1 MGQLLFSSLPMYVS
15 GFWALLLL
23 CSQIEKYSRTRLV
36 LAMFMTITA
45 LLYYAHCV
53 FFNEFYSM
61 IPVSDTIYT
70 FATLAIYPMLYIFLV
85 SMTSSPQRLR
95 KLWVLLIPA
104 FIFSAT
110 VGVLYSMMSEQ
121 ETKEFVKQCLYDE
134 QFFGHTGIYHHMA
147 ITHLVIKIVFA
158 ITVISVMVA
167 GMNKLVKYEH
177 QIKSVYSN
185 VEGKTL
191 ISFKIFLY
199 LFCFSSMASFIF
211 NIVGRYNFENT
222 FWLLTLPSIVFSI
235 LIYILGLLG
244 LRQAFTFENMDAE
257 LQETPP
263 QPTTTETDKQHSETL
278 AQRIES
284 VIEEKQLFRLPNL
297 KVSDL
302 AAQLYTNRLYISQ
315 AINSVMHLSFSDY
328 INKKRIEYATRLISE
343 QPELPIADIAY
354 ESGFASQN
362 SFYRNFKNFKGCSP
376 KVYMRLGRKA

>member
-1 MGQLLFSSLPMYVS
+1 MGQLLLSSLPMFVS

-23 CSQIEKYSRTRLV
+23 CCQLEKYSRTRIV
-36 LAMFMTITA
+36 LAMFMINTA

-61 IPVSDTIYT
+61 IPASDTIYT
-70 FATLAIYPMLYIFLV
+70 FATLATYPMLYIFLV
-85 SMTSSPQRLR
+85 SMTSNASQV
-95 KLWVLLIPA
+95 KKAWILLLPA
-104 FIFSAT
+104 FILSVT

-158 ITVISVMVA
+158 ITVISVLVA

-211 NIVGRYNFENT
+211 NIVGRYNFDTT
-222 FWLLTLPSIVFSI
+222 FWVLTLPSIVFSI
-235 LIYILGLLG
+235 LIFILGLLG
-244 LRQAFTFENMDAE
+244 LRQSFTYESMDAE

-263 QPTTTETDKQHSETL
+263 QPVGAENDNLHSEML

-302 AAQLYTNRLYISQ
+302 AAQLCTNRLYISQ
-315 AINSVMHLSFSDY
+315 AINSVMHISFSDY
-328 INKKRIEYATRLISE
+328 INKKRIEHAAKLISE
-343 QPELPIADIAY
+343 NPNMPIADVAY